1 MPTVSLRLLAYL
13 TPTGTVSCDPYI
25 GVPIVD
31 KIECELTTL
40 NKYDLKPV
48 AIDDQFCFYRL

>member
-25 GVPIVD
+25 GVPIFN
-31 KIECELTTL
+31 KIECESTTL
-40 NKYDLKPV
+40 KQYDLNPV
-48 AIDDQFCFYRL
+48 AIDDRFFFYR